1 MQIAIEVEDKNTA
14 RKILQILDAFADEG
28 VRIMNDNLPKTTKK
42 EPEWT
47 DDYIEN
53 NWREIISNVHSSN
66 VDDDERLYKAAA
78 RFYNDK
84 YSD

>member
-1 MQIAIEVEDKNTA
+1 MQIAIEIEDKNTA
-14 RKILQILDAFADEG
+14 RKILKILDAFADEG
-28 VRIMNDNLPKTTKK
+28 VRVRNDDLPETIKN

-53 NWREIISNVHSSN
+53 NWREIISNVRSLD
-66 VDDDERLYKAAA
+66 VDDDERLYKAAS